1 MQLVPYRF
9 RERGY
14 DSVWMIEDDIGKKAY
29 LWRWVALE
37 DVAIR
42 EVRVWAGHGIH
53 VCALDWTVYLLLP
66 LLAAL

>member
-1 MQLVPYRF
+1 M
-9 RERGY
+9 
-14 DSVWMIEDDIGKKAY
+14 WMIEDDIGKKAY
-29 LWRWVALE
+29 LWRRVALE

-42 EVRVWAGHGIH
+42 EVRVWAVHGIH